1 MIRARRLA
9 PSTRQ
14 RPICTPAFTHAS
26 NTFGDPVKPTPSTDT
41 ISPLR
46 QDIRLL
52 GRTLGEV
59 IRECEG
65 RPIYDVIEKLRRAA
79 VKFRREGLDSDG
91 RMLERQIRKLA
102 AGEANSVARAFSY
115 FLHLSNIAED
125 RDQTR
130 RQRAQWQTEG
140 QATPGSLLHAVEQLT
155 ASGLSG
161 RRIRQHLAQ
170 ACIVPVLTAHPTE
183 VQRKSTLDLHQGIA
197 QQLRQLDIP
206 HAPLE
211 AAHTQERL
219 TGLIASLWQT
229 RMLRQSKLTVL
240 DEIDNALSYYTSTF
254 FSTLPQLHLDMA
266 ALLRKPAKT
275 PFDVD
280 NTPLPTFAHMGSW
293 IGGDRDGNPNVNAST
308 LEEALLRQCAHVLRY
323 YLTEVHELGA
333 ELSLSQSLTQPSPEL
348 SELARISQDPSSHR
362 QDEPYRRACIHIYAR
377 LAATAVAL
385 IGRRLARRNTYEAP
399 AYTTAAEFA
408 TDLRVVATSLDQ
420 HHGSLI
426 NRLRLAHLCQ
436 AVEIFGFHLATVDLR
451 QSSDVHERVLDELMK
466 QAEVRLDGQ
475 PVQYAR
481 LPEADRVR
489 VLRQELREPRPLVSP
504 WVEYSAETT
513 KELAIL
519 RMAATCRQRFGAA
532 AIRQAIVSHTETLS
546 DLLEVLI
553 LQQETG
559 LIAPTVGDSTPQEG
573 LMVVPLFE
581 TIPDL
586 ELGPEIM
593 DAWLSLPEVLARVH
607 HAQHGIQEVMLGYSD
622 SNKDGGY
629 LTSHW
634 SLYQAERRLVEVF
647 RKHRTRLRL
656 FHGRGGSV
664 GRGGG
669 PSYDSIIAQPPGTVN
684 NQIRLTEQGEIIQGR
699 YKNAEVGRS
708 HLELF
713 VAATLEASLA
723 GAPDTQHEDQHAT
736 AFGEA
741 MAWMSQTA
749 RDAYR
754 DLVYGTEGFTEYFFT
769 STPIREIAGLNIGSR
784 PSSRK
789 ALERIEDLRAI
800 PWSFS
805 WAQCRL
811 PLPGWYGVGTALSRY
826 LEDGG
831 PDHALD
837 RATRLLR
844 LQTMAR
850 DWPFFRTLLSNMEQV
865 LAKTDLAIGQA
876 YAELVPD
883 KTLRKQVFSRIE
895 AEYHTTV
902 RMFEDITRH
911 GLLAHDAPLQA
922 ALAERFAYI
931 DPLNHLQV
939 ELLRRMRAG
948 TASAHRP
955 NEQESRDQRAIHMT
969 INGIAAGLRNSG

>member
-1 MIRARRLA
+1 MK
-9 PSTRQ
+9 
-14 RPICTPAFTHAS
+14 PAI
-26 NTFGDPVKPTPSTDT
+26 PTDAV
-41 ISPLR
+41 SPLR

-65 RPIYDVIEKLRRAA
+65 RLIYDVIEKLRRAA

-91 RMLERQIRKLA
+91 RMLERQIRRLA
-102 AGEANSVARAFSY
+102 DGEANSVARAFSY

-130 RQRAQWQTEG
+130 RQRLQWQAEG
-140 QATPGSLLHAVEQLT
+140 PATPGSLQHAVERLK
-155 ASGLSG
+155 AGGLSG
-161 RRIRQHLAQ
+161 SRIRHHLAQ

-183 VQRKSTLDLHQGIA
+183 VQRKSTLDLHQSIA
-197 QQLRQLDIP
+197 RHLRQLDTP
-206 HAPLE
+206 HAPLD
-211 AAHTQERL
+211 AARLQERL
-219 TGLIASLWQT
+219 TGLIAALWQT

-254 FSTLPQLHLDMA
+254 FSTLPQLHLDMG
-266 ALLRKPAKT
+266 ALLRKPPKS

-280 NTPLPTFAHMGSW
+280 NEPLPPFAHMGSW
-293 IGGDRDGNPNVNAST
+293 IGGDRDGNPNVDAAT
-308 LEEALLRQCAHVLRY
+308 LEQALLRQCVHVLRY

-333 ELSLSQSLTQPSPEL
+333 ELSVSQSLMRVTPAL
-348 SELARISQDPSSHR
+348 AELAAASQDPSSHR
-362 QDEPYRRACIHIYAR
+362 QDEPYRRACIHVYAR
-377 LAATAVAL
+377 LAATAQAL
-385 IGRRLARRNTYEAP
+385 TGRRLARRSTYEAP
-399 AYTTAAEFA
+399 AYGSAADFA
-408 TDLRVVATSLDQ
+408 ADLRTVAGSLDA
-420 HHGSLI
+420 HHGALVG
-426 NRLRLAHLCQ
+426 RLRLTHLCQ

-451 QSSDVHERVLDELMK
+451 QSSDVHERVLDELMR
-466 QAEVRLDGQ
+466 QAGVTLDGKA
-475 PVQYAR
+475 VHYAR
-481 LPEADRVR
+481 LAEADRVR

-504 WVEYSAETT
+504 WIDYSAETT

-519 RMAATCRQRFGAA
+519 RMAADCRRRFGTA
-532 AIRQAIVSHTETLS
+532 AIRQSIVSHTETLS
-546 DLLEVLI
+546 DLLEVLV

-559 LIAPTVGDSTPQEG
+559 LIAPTVGGAAPREG

-586 ELGPEIM
+586 ERGPDIM
-593 DAWLSLPEVLARVH
+593 DAWLSLPEVAARVRQ
-607 HAQHGIQEVMLGYSD
+607 AQDGIQEVMLGYSD

-629 LTSHW
+629 LTSNW

-647 RKHRTRLRL
+647 RRHRTRLRL

-669 PSYDSIIAQPPGTVN
+669 PSYDSIVAQPPGTVN

-699 YKNAEVGRS
+699 YKDAEVGRW

-723 GAPDTQHEDQHAT
+723 GAPAARHEDQHAT
-736 AFGEA
+736 EYGEA

-749 RDAYR
+749 RQAYR
-754 DLVYGTEGFTEYFFT
+754 DLVYGTEGFTDYFFA

-789 ALERIEDLRAI
+789 ALQRIEDLRAI

-826 LEDGG
+826 LDEGG
-831 PDHALD
+831 PDQALGRD
-837 RATRLLR
+837 VRLRR
-844 LQTMAR
+844 LQSMAR

-865 LAKTDLAIGQA
+865 LAKTDLVIGRA
-876 YAELVPD
+876 YAELVAD
-883 KTLRKQVFSRIE
+883 KALRKRIFSRIE
-895 AEYHTTV
+895 AEYQATV
-902 RMFEDITRH
+902 RVFRDITGH
-911 GLLAHDAPLQA
+911 ELLAHDAPLRA

-939 ELLRRMRAG
+939 ELLRRMRSG
-948 TASAHRP
+948 QSPAHRA

>member
-1 MIRARRLA
+1 MKLA
-9 PSTRQ
+9 
-14 RPICTPAFTHAS
+14 TPPDA
-26 NTFGDPVKPTPSTDT
+26 

-65 RPIYDVIEKLRRAA
+65 RGVFDVIEKLRRAA

-91 RMLERQIRKLA
+91 RMLERQIRRLA
-102 AGEANSVARAFSY
+102 DGEANSVARAFSY

-130 RQRAQWQTEG
+130 RQHQQWQAEG
-140 QATPGSLLHAVEQLT
+140 PATPGGLQHAVDRLKS
-155 ASGLSG
+155 SGLSG
-161 RRIRQHLAQ
+161 ARIRQHLSQ

-183 VQRKSTLDLHQGIA
+183 VQRKSTLDLHQA
-197 QQLRQLDIP
+197 VALHLRHMDAP
-206 HAPLE
+206 RTPLE
-211 AAHTQERL
+211 AAHRHERL
-219 TGLIASLWQT
+219 TGLIADLWQT
-229 RMLRQSKLTVL
+229 RMLRQTKLTVL

-254 FSTLPQLHLDMA
+254 FSTLPQLHMDMG
-266 ALLRKPAKT
+266 ALLRKAPRSV
-275 PFDVD
+275 FDVD
-280 NTPLPTFAHMGSW
+280 NTPLPPFVHMGSW
-293 IGGDRDGNPNVNAST
+293 IGGDRDGNPNVDAST
-308 LEEALLRQCAHVLRY
+308 LEQALLRQCAHALRH

-333 ELSLSQSLTQPSPEL
+333 GLSVSQSLMQVTPALAALAAGSQEPSP
-348 SELARISQDPSSHR
+348 HR

-377 LAATAVAL
+377 LAATAQTL
-385 IGRRLARRNTYEAP
+385 IGRRLARRNTYDAP
-399 AYTTAAEFA
+399 AYTSAAELA
-408 TDLRVVATSLDQ
+408 GDLRTMAESLDA
-420 HHGSLI
+420 HHGALVG
-426 NRLRLAHLCQ
+426 RLRLTQLRQ

-451 QSSDVHERVLDELMK
+451 QSSDVHERVLDELMR
-466 QAEVRLDGQ
+466 QAGVTLDGKA
-475 PVQYAR
+475 VHYAR
-481 LPEADRVR
+481 LSEANRIR
-489 VLRQELREPRPLVSP
+489 ILRQELREPRPLVSP
-504 WVEYSAETT
+504 WIEYSAETT

-519 RMAATCRQRFGAA
+519 RMAADCRRRFGAA
-532 AIRQAIVSHTETLS
+532 AIRQSIVSHTETLS
-546 DLLEVLI
+546 DLLEVLV

-559 LIAPTVGDSTPQEG
+559 LIAPTVGNTEPREG

-586 ELGPEIM
+586 ERGPDIM
-593 DAWLSLPEVLARVH
+593 DAWLSLPEVATRVRQ
-607 HAQHGIQEVMLGYSD
+607 AQRGIQEVMLGYSD

-629 LTSHW
+629 LTSNW

-647 RKHRTRLRL
+647 KKHRTRLRL

-669 PSYDSIIAQPPGTVN
+669 PSYDSILSQPPGTVN

-699 YKNAEVGRS
+699 YKNAEVGRW

-723 GAPDTQHEDQHAT
+723 GTPAARHEDQNA
-736 AFGEA
+736 ARYGEA

-749 RDAYR
+749 RQTYR
-754 DLVYGTEGFTEYFFT
+754 DLVYGTEGFTDYFFA

-789 ALERIEDLRAI
+789 ALQRIEDLRAI

-805 WAQCRL
+805 WAQCRMA
-811 PLPGWYGVGTALSRY
+811 LPGWYGVGTALSRY
-826 LEDGG
+826 VDEGG
-831 PDHALD
+831 PDQALG
-837 RATRLLR
+837 REERLERLR
-844 LQTMAR
+844 SMAR

-865 LAKTDLAIGQA
+865 LAKTDLAIGKA
-876 YAELVPD
+876 YAELVAD
-883 KTLRKQVFSRIE
+883 KALRKRILTRIE
-895 AEYHTTV
+895 AEYHAT
-902 RMFEDITRH
+902 RQAFRDITGH
-911 GLLAHDAPLQA
+911 DLLAHDAPLRA

-939 ELLRRMRAG
+939 ELLRRMRSGA
-948 TASAHRP
+948 ASAHRA

>member
-1 MIRARRLA
+1 MD
-9 PSTRQ
+9 
-14 RPICTPAFTHAS
+14 
-26 NTFGDPVKPTPSTDT
+26 GDPVKPPTPNEVY
-41 ISPLR
+41 SPLR

-59 IRECEG
+59 IRDSEG
-65 RPIYDVIEKLRRAA
+65 RAVYDVIEKLRRAA
-79 VKFRREGLDSDG
+79 VKFRREGQDRDG
-91 RMLERQIRKLA
+91 RMLERQIRRLA
-102 AGEANSVARAFSY
+102 DGEANSVARAFSY

-130 RQRAQWQTEG
+130 RQRLQWQAEG
-140 QATPGSLLHAVEQLT
+140 PATPGSLRHAVDLLQ
-155 ASGLSG
+155 AAGLSG
-161 RRIRQHLAQ
+161 ARIRQHLAS

-183 VQRKSTLDLHQGIA
+183 VQRKSTLDLHQAIA
-197 QQLRQLDIP
+197 RHLRQLDTP

-211 AAHTQERL
+211 AARLRERL
-219 TGLIASLWQT
+219 TGLIAALWQT

-254 FSTLPQLHLDMA
+254 FSTLPQLHLDMG
-266 ALLRKPAKT
+266 ALLRKPART
-275 PFDVD
+275 VFDVD
-280 NTPLPTFAHMGSW
+280 NAPLPPFVHMGSW
-293 IGGDRDGNPNVNAST
+293 IGGDRDGNPNVDAGT
-308 LEEALLRQCAHVLRY
+308 LEQALLRQCAHVLRH
-323 YLTEVHELGA
+323 YLTEVHALGA
-333 ELSLSQSLTQPSPEL
+333 ELSVSQSLMHVTPAL
-348 SELARISQDPSSHR
+348 AELAAASQDPSPHR

-377 LAATAVAL
+377 LAATARAL
-385 IGRRLARRNTYEAP
+385 TGRRLARRNIYDAP
-399 AYTTAAEFA
+399 AYGTAAEFA
-408 TDLRVVATSLDQ
+408 ADLGTVAESLDA
-420 HHGSLI
+420 HHGALVA
-426 NRLRLAHLCQ
+426 RLRLTHLRQ
-436 AVEIFGFHLATVDLR
+436 AVGIFGLHLATVDLR
-451 QSSDVHERVLDELMK
+451 QSSDVHERVLDELMRH
-466 QAEVRLDGQ
+466 ARVTLDGK
-475 PVQYAR
+475 PVRYAR
-481 LPEADRVR
+481 LSEADRVR

-504 WVEYSAETT
+504 WIEYSAETT

-519 RMAATCRQRFGAA
+519 RMAADCRRRFGEAA
-532 AIRQAIVSHTETLS
+532 LRQAIVSHTETLS
-546 DLLEVLI
+546 DLLEVLV

-559 LIAPTVGDSTPQEG
+559 LIAPTTASDPHPDSG

-586 ELGPEIM
+586 ERGPDIM
-593 DAWLSLPEVLARVH
+593 DAWLSLPEVAARVR

-629 LTSHW
+629 LTSNW

-647 RKHRTRLRL
+647 RRHRTRLRL

-669 PSYDSIIAQPPGTVN
+669 PSYDSILSQPPGTVN

-699 YKNAEVGRS
+699 YKDAEVGRS

-723 GAPDTQHEDQHAT
+723 SGSPATRAEDDHA
-736 AFGEA
+736 ARYGEA
-741 MAWMSQTA
+741 MAWMSETA
-749 RDAYR
+749 RHAYR
-754 DLVYGTEGFTEYFFT
+754 DLVYGTEGFTDYFFA

-789 ALERIEDLRAI
+789 ALQRIEDLRAI

-811 PLPGWYGVGTALSRY
+811 PLPGWYGMGAALERY
-826 LEDGG
+826 LAEGG
-831 PDHALD
+831 PDRAL
-837 RATRLLR
+837 TREARLER
-844 LQTMAR
+844 LQAMAR

-865 LAKTDLAIGQA
+865 LAKTDLAIGRA

-883 KTLRKQVFSRIE
+883 KFLRKRIFE
-895 AEYHTTV
+895 RIAAEYQA
-902 RMFEDITRH
+902 TREAFRAVTGH
-911 GLLAHDAPLQA
+911 DLLAHDEPLRS

-939 ELLRRMRAG
+939 ELLRRVRSGHPSARRAD
-948 TASAHRP
+948 
-955 NEQESRDQRAIHMT
+955 EQESRDQRAIHMT

>member
-1 MIRARRLA
+1 MN
-9 PSTRQ
+9 
-14 RPICTPAFTHAS
+14 PAS
-26 NTFGDPVKPTPSTDT
+26 PTDA

-52 GRTLGEV
+52 GKTLGEV

-65 RPIYDVIEKLRRAA
+65 RSIYDVIEKLRRAA
-79 VKFRREGLDSDG
+79 VTFRREGQDSDG
-91 RMLERQIRKLA
+91 SLLERQIHGLA
-102 AGEANSVARAFSY
+102 DSEANSVARAFSY

-130 RQRAQWQTEG
+130 RQRLQWQAEG
-140 QATPGSLLHAVEQLT
+140 PATPGSLQHAIDHLKTE
-155 ASGLSG
+155 GLSG
-161 RRIRQHLAQ
+161 EQIRQHLVE

-183 VQRKSTLDLHQGIA
+183 VQRKSTLDLHQAIA
-197 QQLRQLDIP
+197 RHLRGMDMP

-211 AAHTQERL
+211 SARQQERL
-219 TGLIASLWQT
+219 TGLIAALWQT
-229 RMLRQSKLTVL
+229 RMLRQTKLTVL

-254 FSTLPQLHLDMA
+254 FSTLPQLHLDMG
-266 ALLRKPAKT
+266 ALLRQPPKS

-280 NTPLPTFAHMGSW
+280 NTPLPPFAHMGSW
-293 IGGDRDGNPNVNAST
+293 IGGDRDGNPNVDDAT
-308 LEEALLRQCAHVLRY
+308 LEQALLRQCAHALRH
-323 YLTEVHELGA
+323 YLTEVHELGS
-333 ELSLSQSLTQPSPEL
+333 ELSVSQSLMRVSPAL
-348 SELARISQDPSSHR
+348 AELAASSQDSSSHR

-377 LAATAVAL
+377 LAATALAL
-385 IGRRLARRNTYEAP
+385 TGRRLARRNTYDAP
-399 AYTTAAEFA
+399 PYGTAADLA
-408 TDLRVVATSLDQ
+408 ADLRTVTESLDA
-420 HHGSLI
+420 HHGALVG
-426 NRLRLAHLCQ
+426 RLRLSHLCQ

-451 QSSDVHERVLDELMK
+451 QSSDVHERVLDELMR
-466 QAEVRLDGQ
+466 QAEVMLDGNA
-475 PVQYAR
+475 VHYAQ
-481 LPEADRVR
+481 LSEDDRVR
-489 VLRQELREPRPLVSP
+489 VLRQELHEPRPLVSP
-504 WVEYSAETT
+504 WVDYSPETT

-519 RMAATCRQRFGAA
+519 RMAADCRRRFGTA
-532 AIRQAIVSHTETLS
+532 AIRQSIVSHTETLS

-559 LIAPTVGDSTPQEG
+559 LIAPTVNNARPQEG

-586 ELGPEIM
+586 ERGAEIM
-593 DAWLSLPEVLARVH
+593 DAWLSLPEVASRV
-607 HAQHGIQEVMLGYSD
+607 QQVQQGIQEVMLGYSD

-647 RKHRTRLRL
+647 HKHHTRLRL

-669 PSYDSIIAQPPGTVN
+669 PSYDSIVAQPPGTVN
-684 NQIRLTEQGEIIQGR
+684 NQIRLTEQGEIIQSR
-699 YKNAEVGRS
+699 YKDVEVGRW

-713 VAATLEASLA
+713 VAATLEATLA
-723 GAPDTQHEDQHAT
+723 GTSAARTEDQRA
-736 AFGEA
+736 AEYGAA

-749 RDAYR
+749 RNAYR
-754 DLVYGTEGFTEYFFT
+754 DLVYGTEGFTDYFFA
-769 STPIREIAGLNIGSR
+769 STPIREITGLNIGSR

-811 PLPGWYGVGTALSRY
+811 PLPGWYGVGTALTQY
-826 LEDGG
+826 LEEGG

-837 RATRLLR
+837 RATRLDR
-844 LQTMAR
+844 LQAMAR

-865 LAKTDLAIGQA
+865 LAKTDLAIGRA
-876 YAELVPD
+876 YAELLTD
-883 KTLRKQVFSRIE
+883 QTLREQIFSRIE
-895 AEYHTTV
+895 AEYHATV
-902 RMFEDITRH
+902 QVFRDITGH
-911 GLLAHDAPLQA
+911 DLLAHDAPLQA

-939 ELLRRMRAG
+939 ELLRRMRSG
-948 TASAHRP
+948 PASAHRA
-955 NEQESRDQRAIHMT
+955 NEQESRVQRAIHMT

>member
-1 MIRARRLA
+1 MISGCRPRSA
-9 PSTRQ
+9 PTQ
-14 RPICTPAFTHAS
+14 PDFDGAPVNPAAQP
-26 NTFGDPVKPTPSTDT
+26 DV

-52 GRTLGEV
+52 GKTLGEV

-65 RPIYDVIEKLRRAA
+65 RPVYDVIEKLRRAA
-79 VKFRREGLDSDG
+79 VKFRREGQDSDG
-91 RMLERQIRKLA
+91 RMLARQIRRLGN
-102 AGEANSVARAFSY
+102 GEANSVARAFSY

-130 RQRAQWQTEG
+130 RQRRQWQAEG
-140 QATPGSLLHAVEQLT
+140 PATPGSLRHAIDLLQAEGLT
-155 ASGLSG
+155 GAKI
-161 RRIRQHLAQ
+161 RRHLAQ

-183 VQRKSTLDLHQGIA
+183 VQRKSTLDLHQAIA
-197 QQLRQLDIP
+197 RHLRGMDLP

-211 AAHTQERL
+211 AARQQERL
-219 TGLIASLWQT
+219 TGLIAALWQT
-229 RMLRQSKLTVL
+229 RMLRQTKLTVL

-254 FSTLPQLHLDMA
+254 FSTLPQLHLDMG
-266 ALLRKPAKT
+266 ALLRKPPKN

-280 NTPLPTFAHMGSW
+280 NTPLPPFVHMGSW
-293 IGGDRDGNPNVNAST
+293 IGGDRDGNPNVNAGT
-308 LEEALLRQCAHVLRY
+308 LEQALVRQCAHALRH

-333 ELSLSQSLTQPSPEL
+333 ELSVSQSLMQVSPALADL
-348 SELARISQDPSSHR
+348 SAGSQDPSAHR

-377 LAATAVAL
+377 LAATAIAL
-385 IGRRLARRNTYEAP
+385 TGRRLARRNTYAAP
-399 AYTTAAEFA
+399 AYDTAADLA
-408 TDLRVVATSLDQ
+408 ADLRTVAESLDT
-420 HHGSLI
+420 HHGALVG
-426 NRLRLAHLCQ
+426 RLRLSHLCQ

-451 QSSDVHERVLDELMK
+451 QSSDVHERVLDELMR
-466 QAEVRLDGQ
+466 QAHVTLDGQ
-475 PVQYAR
+475 AVQYAQ
-481 LPEADRVR
+481 LSEEDRVR
-489 VLRQELREPRPLVSP
+489 VLRQELHEPRPLASP
-504 WVEYSAETT
+504 WVDYSEETT

-519 RMAATCRQRFGAA
+519 RMAADCRRRFGDA
-532 AIRQAIVSHTETLS
+532 AIRQSIVSHTETLS

-559 LIAPTVGDSTPQEG
+559 LIAPTVNKARPQEG

-586 ELGPEIM
+586 ERGADIM
-593 DAWLSLPEVLARVH
+593 DAWLSLPEVASRVRQV
-607 HAQHGIQEVMLGYSD
+607 QHGIQEVMLGYSD

-669 PSYDSIIAQPPGTVN
+669 PSYDSIVAQPPGTVN
-684 NQIRLTEQGEIIQGR
+684 NQIRLTEQGEIIQSR
-699 YKNAEVGRS
+699 YKDVEVGRW
-708 HLELF
+708 HLDLF
-713 VAATLEASLA
+713 VAATLEATLA
-723 GAPDTQHEDQHAT
+723 GAAATRTEDRHA
-736 AFGEA
+736 AEYGEA

-749 RDAYR
+749 QQAYR
-754 DLVYGTEGFTEYFFT
+754 DLVYGTEGFTEYFFS

-811 PLPGWYGVGTALSRY
+811 PLPGWYGVGAALTQY
-826 LEDGG
+826 LDDGG

-837 RATRLLR
+837 RAAR
-844 LQTMAR
+844 LQRLRAMAR

-865 LAKTDLAIGQA
+865 LAKTDLVIGRA
-876 YAELVPD
+876 YAELVAD
-883 KTLRKQVFSRIE
+883 KPLRKQIFSRIE
-895 AEYHTTV
+895 AEFHATV
-902 RMFEDITRH
+902 QVFRDITGH
-911 GLLAHDAPLQA
+911 DLLAHDAPLQA

-939 ELLRRMRAG
+939 ELLRRMRSGAD
-948 TASAHRP
+948 SAHRA